1 MTDETPHPFEI
12 FWDPEEES
20 YFMFC
25 PEGCVLVGGKAATN
39 DEIENGNLR
48 LDFGA
53 SAPDKVYLHVSK
65 KEAEEGEEEPSDE
78 WEFSVDGSP
87 TKTGA
92 SYNVLVARF
101 GESEND
107 GNSYD
112 VVCSAISLG
121 GTPTPTPTPTPISWD
136 VRENPDNPGSY
147 QVFDPV
153 AYVMVENDGNVTLT
167 KKPLKVVATGKKA
180 GEWNYARLDTVDG
193 VRGVYCVITAT
204 VSSSGKIS
212 YECQND
218 SPMAK
223 ASILSVC
230 MATVTQVE
238 DVDQETGE
246 TVVKSVLKQVRRG
259 APSVVGLG
267 MPDRASISLNDRR
280 ETEIKGFKSQSDEAD
295 KLAELL
301 SRSDSE
307 DEYAGSVLVRMT
319 DEDGKHKLVYV
330 PIGKGIG
337 GDDGGSTTGYTGT
350 IDVPTGN
357 TRCNKESG
365 FYIQNEYATWT
376 FENGLLTSVGSAR
389 WPRSGGLATTPL
401 SEEL

>member
-1 MTDETPHPFEI
+1 MDETSEIRLADFENRLRAL
-12 FWDPEEES
+12 ES
-20 YFMFC
+20 
-25 PEGCVLVGGKAATN
+25 GQSDQQGQNAQL
-39 DEIENGNLR
+39 
-48 LDFGA
+48 
-53 SAPDKVYLHVSK
+53 
-65 KEAEEGEEEPSDE
+65 PSFVPIPQLTVTED
-78 WEFSVDGSP
+78 
-87 TKTGA
+87 
-92 SYNVLVARF
+92 
-101 GESEND
+101 
-107 GNSYD
+107 
-112 VVCSAISLG
+112 
-121 GTPTPTPTPTPISWD
+121 TPMSWD
-136 VRENPDNPGSY
+136 VREDPESPGSY

-153 AYVMVENDGNVTLT
+153 AFVMVENDGNVTFT

-204 VSSSGKIS
+204 VSSSGEIS

-238 DVDQETGE
+238 DVDPETGE
-246 TVVKSVLKQVRRG
+246 TVVKNVLKQVRRG

-267 MPDRASISLNDRR
+267 MPDRVSISLNDGR

-295 KLAELL
+295 KLAGLL

-319 DEDGKHKLVYV
+319 DEDGKHSLVFV

-337 GDDGGSTTGYTGT
+337 GGSGFKGT
-350 IDVPTGN
+350 IRVATGEQ
-357 TRCNKESG
+357 RCNADSG
-365 FYIQNEYATWT
+365 YYIQSEYITCNV
-376 FENGLLTSVGSAR
+376 ENGLVKSVVLDANGQPKKE
-389 WPRSGGLATTPL
+389 WTTGLATTPL